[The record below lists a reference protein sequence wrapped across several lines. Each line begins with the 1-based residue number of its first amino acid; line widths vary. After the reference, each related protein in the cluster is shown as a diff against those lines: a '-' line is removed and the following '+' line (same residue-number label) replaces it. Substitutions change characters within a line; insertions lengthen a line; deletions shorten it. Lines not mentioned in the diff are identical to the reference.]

1 MKICESRKST
11 NTIMSNQGFGR
22 MIIKKDGVIFYVKPS
37 DITSKDKII
46 KRAKNKL
53 NRLIE
58 EHNEEKEI
66 I

>member
-11 NTIMSNQGFGR
+11 NTIMSNQGFGG

-37 DITSKDKII
+37 DITSEGKVM
-46 KRAKNKL
+46 KRAINKL

-58 EHNEEKEI
+58 EHNKEKEI